1 MRTRVGEVYF
11 DEIGKLSLEKLFEI
25 HGTVKTPMVVF
36 EKDGI
41 IQVMRP
47 LFEEED
53 VEKLHASLL
62 SSIADLIRRFKLS
75 ELFVGYEG
83 FYVMEEKEK
92 AVRVLIGTLYS
103 DDEERTWLAQIHG
116 STIGEWQDVSDNDNR
131 LGFERVWQLA
141 MSYLRN

>member
-1 MRTRVGEVYF
+1 MGEVYF